1 MFFGESI
8 FTVIFWAVIIISIF
22 GVIIL
27 FIWFIRRSSRTRYDT
42 SPKGTEGFKIA
53 PPINTAGEDLVDDWE
68 AKDLSESLSLVRD
81 YYNTKTNPYTDK
93 DGEGEKLIS
102 KDQVRP
108 HLDKILDYIISKLN
122 YFRDNYGKELIE
134 DNYILETVLK
144 FGTSSIELIINY
156 KAIAFALKDIYPD
169 SPDKK
174 SEVDKLFLGAADI
187 LNSKELQEIVK
198 DDTKK

>member
-1 MFFGESI
+1 MGE
-8 FTVIFWAVIIISIF
+8 
-22 GVIIL
+22 
-27 FIWFIRRSSRTRYDT
+27 RS
-42 SPKGTEGFKIA
+42 
-53 PPINTAGEDLVDDWE
+53 
-68 AKDLSESLSLVRD
+68 
-81 YYNTKTNPYTDK
+81 
-93 DGEGEKLIS
+93 
-102 KDQVRP
+102 RP